1 MRMKKRTKRK
11 IFLGSL
17 IKMGKTYRHN
27 SDDNQRRPR
36 PKGSN
41 KKGSKKGQQYADYR
55 YDTVEE
61 TESHW
66 DEYVEDGD
74 RSFEKFTPKKR
85 KR

>member
-1 MRMKKRTKRK
+1 MRTKKKK
-11 IFLGSL
+11 IFLDYL
-17 IKMGKTYRHN
+17 VKMGKTYRHN
-27 SDDNQRRPR
+27 TDDNLRGRRPR
-36 PKGSN
+36 GPQ
-41 KKGSKKGQQYADYR
+41 KKGSKKGKQYDNYR